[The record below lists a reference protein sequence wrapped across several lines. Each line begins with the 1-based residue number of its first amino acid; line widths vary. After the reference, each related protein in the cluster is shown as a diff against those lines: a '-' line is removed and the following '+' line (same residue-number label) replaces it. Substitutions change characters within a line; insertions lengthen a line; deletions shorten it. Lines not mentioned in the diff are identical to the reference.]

1 MSLEILSMWMPALG
15 IALLRP
21 LGMMLIVPV
30 MTPSV
35 LGGTLIRNA
44 LALSL
49 ALPALALYD
58 TWPVSR
64 VESLNAWRYVWL
76 IASEISIG
84 ALIGFMAAIPFWI
97 VEMAGTLIDTMRG
110 TAMASIINP
119 MLGQESSL
127 LGILLT
133 RVFSVV
139 FLVTG
144 GLNELIAALYHSY
157 ATLPP
162 GASWQLQDGL
172 LAFLM
177 RQWQLLHE
185 LCIRFAMPAMIAI
198 LLVDLAFGL
207 INRSAPQLNV
217 FFLSMPVKS
226 MFAIFM
232 LIVSLPYALQAPTD
246 WSLRLVEYWHA
257 LSDHLR

>member
-1 MSLEILSMWMPALG
+1 MELLTIWMPALS
-15 IALLRP
+15 ISILRP
-21 LGMMLIVPV
+21 LGMMLIVPI

-49 ALPALALYD
+49 ALPAVALYE
-58 TWPVSR
+58 TWPVAR
-64 VESLNAWRYVWL
+64 NGQLNGWNYVWL
-76 IASEISIG
+76 VASEISIG
-84 ALIGFMAAIPFWI
+84 VMIGFVAAIPFWA
-97 VEMAGTLIDTMRG
+97 VDMAGTLIDTMRG

-119 MLGQESSL
+119 MIGQDSSL

-133 RVFSVV
+133 RLFSVV

-162 GASWQLQDGL
+162 GAAWQLQAGF
-172 LAFLM
+172 AEFFM
-177 RQWQLLHE
+177 RQWQLLYE
-185 LCIRFAMPAMIAI
+185 LSVRFAMPAIVAV
-198 LLVDLAFGL
+198 LLVDMAFGL

-217 FFLSMPVKS
+217 FFISMPVKS
-226 MFAIFM
+226 AFAIFI
-232 LIVSLPYALQAPTD
+232 LIASLSYALQAPAE
-246 WSLRLVEYWHA
+246 WALQIVELWHELSEQLR
-257 LSDHLR
+257 

>member
-1 MSLEILSMWMPALG
+1 MTLEILSIWMPALG
-15 IALLRP
+15 VSLLRP
-21 LGMMLIVPV
+21 LGMMLIVPL

-44 LALSL
+44 LALSF
-49 ALPALALYD
+49 ALPTLIMYE
-58 TWPVSR
+58 TWPLPR
-64 VESLNAWRYVWL
+64 GDQLNVWRYVWI

-84 ALIGFMAAIPFWI
+84 LMIGFIAAIPFWI
-97 VEMAGTLIDTMRG
+97 VDMAGTLIDTLRG
-110 TAMASIINP
+110 TTMASIINP

-133 RVFSVV
+133 RVFSVL

-144 GLNELIAALYHSY
+144 GLNELIAALYHSH

-162 GASWQLQDGL
+162 GASWQLQDNFA
-172 LAFLM
+172 AFLM
-177 RQWQLLHE
+177 RQWQLLYE
-185 LCIRFAMPAMIAI
+185 LCIRFAMPAIVAV
-198 LLVDLAFGL
+198 LLVDMAFGL

-226 MFAIFM
+226 IFAVFM
-232 LIVSLPYALQAPTD
+232 LIVSLAYALQVPTD
-246 WSLRLVEYWHA
+246 LALRLVEYWYSLAGH
-257 LSDHLR
+257 LS

>member
-1 MSLEILSMWMPALG
+1 MLSTWMPALG
-15 IALLRP
+15 ISMLRP
-21 LGMMLIVPV
+21 LGMMLIVPL

-44 LALSL
+44 FALSL
-49 ALPALALYD
+49 ALPVLLLYE
-58 TWPVSR
+58 TWPLPPKDQ
-64 VESLNAWRYVWL
+64 LNAWRYLWI
-76 IASEISIG
+76 IASEIGIG
-84 ALIGFMAAIPFWI
+84 ALIGFMAAIPFW
-97 VEMAGTLIDTMRG
+97 VVDMAGTLIDTLRG
-110 TAMASIINP
+110 TTMASVINP

-133 RVFSVV
+133 RVFSVL

-162 GASWQLQDGL
+162 GANWQLQDSFP
-172 LAFLM
+172 AFLM
-177 RQWQLLHE
+177 RQWQLLYE
-185 LCIRFAMPAMIAI
+185 LCVRFAMPAMTAV
-198 LLVDLAFGL
+198 LLVDIAFGL

-226 MFAIFM
+226 TFAIFM
-232 LIVSLPYALQAPTD
+232 LIVSLAYALQAPTD
-246 WSLRLVEYWHA
+246 WGLHLVGYWHL

>member
-1 MSLEILSMWMPALG
+1 MSIELLSVWMPALG
-15 IALLRP
+15 IAMLRP
-21 LGMMLIVPV
+21 LGMMLIVPL

-49 ALPALALYD
+49 ALPVLVMHE
-58 TWPVSR
+58 TWPLPAK
-64 VESLNAWRYVWL
+64 EHLNAWRYLWI

-84 ALIGFMAAIPFWI
+84 VMIGFIAAIPFW
-97 VEMAGTLIDTMRG
+97 VVDMAGTFIDTLRG
-110 TAMASIINP
+110 TTMASVINP

-133 RVFSVV
+133 RVFSVL
-139 FLVTG
+139 FLVAG

-157 ATLPP
+157 STLPP
-162 GASWQLQDGL
+162 GANWLLQEGFP
-172 LAFLM
+172 AFLM
-177 RQWQLLHE
+177 RQWQLMYE
-185 LCIRFAMPAMIAI
+185 LCLRFAMPAMTAV
-198 LLVDLAFGL
+198 LLVDIAFGL

-226 MFAIFM
+226 LFAIFM
-232 LIVSLPYALQAPTD
+232 LIVSLAYAVQAPTD
-246 WSLRLVEYWHA
+246 WALSLVGKWYA
-257 LSDHLR
+257 LSDHLH